1 MSEGFVREPAHHRV
15 PWRPLTSAVLA
26 PLVWFNDSAL
36 EHRSVGFQVLSDGL
50 ETELVEAAERGQA
63 GRIKSRVGHVEVFR
77 MGSVGTSIFRE
88 TSTPTRTATRSTDYT
103 LVREEPLMRHDSG
116 RTHASDVAFWH
127 LDPRGPSLRKG
138 KTVLR
143 IALILSAF
151 AGLKGPVSHA
161 LQPQTSRE
169 EEAQSSAH
177 RPRQTPL
184 RVLRNAPRLRVVLPA
199 DRLEARGSTA
209 PCRELQHALAP
220 APDPAR
226 DSPFLPSRT

>member
-1 MSEGFVREPAHHRV
+1 MREPAHHRV

-103 LVREEPLMRHDSG
+103 LVREEPVKYKPARNG
-116 RTHASDVAFWH
+116 
-127 LDPRGPSLRKG
+127 G
-138 KTVLR
+138 
-143 IALILSAF
+143 IAPYVELITQT
-151 AGLKGPVSHA
+151 AGS
-161 LQPQTSRE
+161 TS
-169 EEAQSSAH
+169 
-177 RPRQTPL
+177 PL
-184 RVLRNAPRLRVVLPA
+184 RYLPDPNQHPGQLPIAEVVVGPQAGPRDKRFVEDLLKQHDYDGVTVRQ
-199 DRLEARGSTA
+199 STA
-209 PCRELQHALAP
+209 AMG
-220 APDPAR
+220 
-226 DSPFLPSRT
+226 

>member
-103 LVREEPLMRHDSG
+103 LVREEPDNFEGLLCLM
-116 RTHASDVAFWH
+116 
-127 LDPRGPSLRKG
+127 
-138 KTVLR
+138 
-143 IALILSAF
+143 
-151 AGLKGPVSHA
+151 
-161 LQPQTSRE
+161 
-169 EEAQSSAH
+169 
-177 RPRQTPL
+177 
-184 RVLRNAPRLRVVLPA
+184 
-199 DRLEARGSTA
+199 
-209 PCRELQHALAP
+209 
-220 APDPAR
+220 AR
-226 DSPFLPSRT
+226 DSCRRCIVVLEAPGDRASLRGETTTKCPGLLTGGLTLALGALSA